1 MLPDDPAD
9 PHAGD
14 PPPGRPG
21 ALPPPPPPPPPSGG
35 VSRRSL
41 LIGGGFVAANAV
53 ILGRLL
59 TNGTS
64 SSSTPSAG
72 ARVQV
77 GNDRVAPGPPSLEGA
92 APPPPADH
100 IFDRVISGGRVI
112 DPDSGYDAVAN
123 VGIDGTT
130 VTAIS
135 TEALQGKTTIDATNL
150 VVSPGFVDLL
160 SYEPN
165 PYGVWFKI
173 GDGVTTNIGM
183 HGMNEVAGD
192 FFAMYEGQNRPP
204 VHYGGAF
211 DDPWMRTHEGIKTR
225 SATPSQIDQL
235 VRRVEEGFAAGWIG
249 VEFEPEYT
257 PWVTSAEIDAVATAA
272 KAHEMPV
279 FFHVRYSSPDE
290 PGKDNAT
297 AIAEVLDVARTTG
310 ASVHIDHITSTGGT
324 HTMPQ
329 TLETLNQARADG
341 IDVTA
346 CMYPYTFWA
355 TYLGSARFNDGWQQR
370 FRISYGDL
378 EVAGTGERL
387 TAATFR
393 KYQSKNKLVAAYAI
407 PEEDVVTGL
416 QTDWIMIGS
425 DAILE
430 PSNNNHPRGAGCFT
444 RVLGHYVREQN
455 TISLNQALAKMT
467 ILPVRRLEKRAP
479 ALRKKGR
486 LQIGADADITVF
498 DPAKV
503 GDTSTVANPAQ
514 MAVGVNYVLVMGQL
528 VKDGDTLNRDLAP
541 GLPIKSDLA

>member
-1 MLPDDPAD
+1 ML
-9 PHAGD
+9 
-14 PPPGRPG
+14 
-21 ALPPPPPPPPPSGG
+21 
-35 VSRRSL
+35 
-41 LIGGGFVAANAV
+41 GGGFVAANAV
-53 ILGRLL
+53 IVGRLL
-59 TNGTS
+59 TEGPAS
-64 SSSTPSAG
+64 SSPQAG
-72 ARVQV
+72 ARISV
-77 GNDRVAPGPPSLEGA
+77 GEERLPPGPPALDGA
-92 APPPPADH
+92 APPPGADH
-100 IFDRVISGGRVI
+100 VFDRVISGGRVI
-112 DPDSGYDAVAN
+112 DPASGYDAVAN
-123 VGIDGTT
+123 VGIDGST
-130 VTAIS
+130 VTSIS
-135 TEALQGKTTIDATNL
+135 TDALQGKTAIDATNL

-183 HGMNEVAGD
+183 HGMNEVAKD
-192 FFAMYEGQNRPP
+192 FFAMYEGKNQPP

-225 SATPSQIDQL
+225 AATTSQIADL
-235 VRRVEEGFAAGWIG
+235 TKRVEEGFAAGWIG

-257 PWVTSAEIDAVATAA
+257 PWVDSTEINAMATVA
-272 KAHEMPV
+272 KAHNMPV

-297 AIAEVLDVARTTG
+297 AIAEVLNVARATG
-310 ASVHIDHITSTGGT
+310 ASVHVDHITSTGGT

-370 FRISYGDL
+370 FRIGYGDL
-378 EVAGTGERL
+378 AVAGTGERL
-387 TAATFR
+387 TASTFL
-393 KYQSKNKLVAAYAI
+393 KYQRQNKLVAAYAI

-416 QTDWIMIGS
+416 QTDWIMVGS

-455 TISLNQALAKMT
+455 TLSLNQALAKMT
-467 ILPVRRLEKRAP
+467 ILPARRLEASAP
-479 ALRKKGR
+479 AMAKKGR
-486 LQIGADADITVF
+486 LQIGSDADITIF
-498 DPAKV
+498 DPATV

-514 MAVGVNYVLVMGQL
+514 MAVGVNFVLVMGQL
-528 VKDGDTLNRDLAP
+528 VKEGDTLHKDVTP
-541 GLPIKSDLA
+541 GLPIKSELV

>member
-1 MLPDDPAD
+1 ML
-9 PHAGD
+9 
-14 PPPGRPG
+14 
-21 ALPPPPPPPPPSGG
+21 L
-35 VSRRSL
+35 
-41 LIGGGFVAANAV
+41 GGGFVAANVV
-53 ILGRLL
+53 ILGRLV
-59 TNGTS
+59 TNGGGTKTPTS
-64 SSSTPSAG
+64 PV
-72 ARVQV
+72 RVEGGQE
-77 GNDRVAPGPPSLEGA
+77 RVPPGPPSLEGA
-92 APPPPADH
+92 APAPAADH
-100 IFDRVISGGRVI
+100 VFDRVIAGGRVI
-112 DPDSGYDAVAN
+112 DPDTGYDAVAN

-130 VTAIS
+130 ITAIS
-135 TEALQGKTTIDATNL
+135 TDALQGKTTIDATNL

-183 HGMNEVAGD
+183 HGMNEVASD
-192 FFAMYEGQNRPP
+192 FFAMYEGDKAPP
-204 VHYGGAF
+204 IHYGGAF

-225 SATPSQIDQL
+225 SATPAQITDL
-235 VRRVEEGFAAGWIG
+235 TKRVEEGFAAGWIG
-249 VEFEPEYT
+249 IEFEPEYT
-257 PWVTSAEIDAVATAA
+257 PWVTSDEINAMATAA
-272 KAHEMPV
+272 KAHDMPV

-310 ASVHIDHITSTGGT
+310 ASVHVDHITSTGGT

-329 TLETLNQARADG
+329 TLATLNQARADG

-407 PEEDVVTGL
+407 PEEDVVAGL

-444 RVLGHYVREQN
+444 RVLGHYVRDQG
-455 TISLNQALAKMT
+455 TISLPQALAKMT
-467 ILPVRRLEKRAP
+467 IQPVRRLERGAP

-498 DPAKV
+498 DPATV

-514 MAVGVNYVLVMGQL
+514 MAAGVDYVLVMGQL
-528 VKDGDTLNRDLAP
+528 IKDHDTLHKDLAP
-541 GLPIKSDLA
+541 GMAIKSSLA